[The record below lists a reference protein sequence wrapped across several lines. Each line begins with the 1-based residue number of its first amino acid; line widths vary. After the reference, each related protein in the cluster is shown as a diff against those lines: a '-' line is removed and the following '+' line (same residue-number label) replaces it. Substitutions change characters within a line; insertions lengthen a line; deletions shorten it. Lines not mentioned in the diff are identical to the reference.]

1 MILALSRLPPL
12 SGSERNWRGGK
23 IVAYTMV
30 QTPRGTKD
38 FLPRDAQRKRWVEDV
53 LLELFLQW
61 GYQEIITPTMEFY
74 DTVGAGDVTGLAQNL
89 YRFFE
94 REGDLLALRPDMTTP
109 VARVV
114 ATRLRD
120 QPKPLRFCYRANVF
134 RYAEPQAGR
143 RREFYQAGVELVG
156 TNSYQA
162 DAEVVALTVEALH
175 AVGLKDFR
183 VDIGQVDYYD
193 GILQHPALSSEERRS
208 MRLALLKKDYVALE
222 ELVANCSLPRPERE
236 LLRQLPE
243 LRGGREIL
251 QEAMAKA
258 TSPISMKAIEN
269 LSAIYEILEEFD
281 LAKWVRVDL
290 GMIKDIEYYTGMV
303 LEAYTADMGFT
314 IGTGGRY
321 DNLISQFGYQC
332 PATGFALGI
341 ERIMLALT
349 RQKGWPP
356 LGGQRILCVALD
368 DEPRLSWQ
376 VARQLR
382 EHGYIV
388 ELDVWPSLEQ
398 TRDYAL
404 NADFTWIVRPLSPGT
419 IQVLPPGGDW
429 QEMKLADFVEA
440 LRDEEA
446 DVNG

>member
-1 MILALSRLPPL
+1 M
-12 SGSERNWRGGK
+12 
-23 IVAYTMV
+23 AYTMV

-53 LLELFLQW
+53 LQELFLQW

-143 RREFYQAGVELVG
+143 RREFYQAGVELIG

-162 DAEVVALTVEALH
+162 DAEVVALTVEALQ

-208 MRLALLKKDYVALE
+208 MRLALLKKDYVSLE
-222 ELVANCSLPRPERE
+222 QLVANCSLPGPERE

-243 LRGGREIL
+243 LRGGREVL

-258 TSPISMKAIEN
+258 TSPISIKAIEN

-356 LGGQRILCVALD
+356 LGKQRILCVALA
-368 DEPRLSWQ
+368 DEPKLSWQ
-376 VARQLR
+376 VARKLR
-382 EHGYIV
+382 EYGYIV
-388 ELDVWPSLEQ
+388 ELDVWPSPDQ

-404 NADFTWIVRPLSPGT
+404 NAGFTWIVRPLNQGT

-429 QEMKLADFVEA
+429 REMELADFVEA

>member
-1 MILALSRLPPL
+1 M
-12 SGSERNWRGGK
+12 
-23 IVAYTMV
+23 AYTMV

-38 FLPRDAQRKRWVEDV
+38 FLPRDAQRKRWVEDI
-53 LLELFLQW
+53 LLGQFFRW

-74 DTVGAGDVTGLAQNL
+74 DTVGAGDVTGLAQNF

-114 ATRLRD
+114 ATRLQD

-143 RREFYQAGVELVG
+143 RREFYQAGVELIG

-162 DAEVVALTVEALH
+162 DAEVVALTVEALQ
-175 AVGLKDFR
+175 AVGLKNFR

-193 GILQHPALSSEERRS
+193 GILQHPALSKEERRA
-208 MRLALLKKDYVALE
+208 MRLALLKKDYVALD
-222 ELVANCSLPRPERE
+222 ELLASCSLPRPDRE
-236 LLRQLPE
+236 LLRKLPE

-251 QEAMAKA
+251 QEAIARA
-258 TSPISMKAIEN
+258 TSPISIKAIEN
-269 LSAIYEILEEFD
+269 LSAIYDILEAYN
-281 LAKWVRVDL
+281 LADWVQVDL

-303 LEAYTADMGFT
+303 LEAYTSDMGFT

-356 LGGQRILCVALD
+356 LGGQRILCVAID
-368 DEPRLSWQ
+368 DESRLSWQ
-376 VARQLR
+376 VARRLR
-382 EHGYIV
+382 EHGFTV
-388 ELDVWPSLEQ
+388 ALDAQPSHDQARE
-398 TRDYAL
+398 YAL
-404 NADFTWIVRPLSPGT
+404 SADFSWVVRPLSPDT
-419 IQVLPPGGDW
+419 IQVWAPGVDW
-429 QEMKLADFVEA
+429 QEMDLADFVEV
-440 LRDEEA
+440 LKDKEA